1 MAGVALAR
9 TAGASLALDLIE
21 PWRSLMANR
30 WFLMLLLCATGCSSS
45 SSGTTGA
52 GSGPDSGNGDNTG
65 SSSGSGSSG
74 SGSGSGSGGLPTQD
88 SGVVVDAGVNPQP
101 DSGSTPLP
109 DSGVADLACESL
121 PTDDQCWNCC
131 TNNHTS
137 GSTVWNNAFYD
148 CVCGPPDGT
157 QGICQTQCA
166 QTDCSAA
173 YDAGGPEAGDPCDTC
188 ENDSL
193 GTDGGACASSVGTLC
208 GQSPDCLAFSNC
220 FNNCEF

>member
-1 MAGVALAR
+1 M
-9 TAGASLALDLIE
+9 T
-21 PWRSLMANR
+21 NR
-30 WFLMLLLCATGCSSS
+30 WFLMLLFCATGCSSG

-52 GSGPDSGNGDNTG
+52 GSGPDSGNNDNTG

-74 SGSGSGSGGLPTQD
+74 GSGSGSGGLPTQD
-88 SGVVVDAGVNPQP
+88 SGVVDAGVNPPP
-101 DSGSTPLP
+101 DSGSTPSP

-131 TNNHTS
+131 TNNHPS

-193 GTDGGACASSVGTLC
+193 GTDGGACASSVGALC

>member
-1 MAGVALAR
+1 M
-9 TAGASLALDLIE
+9 T
-21 PWRSLMANR
+21 NR
-30 WFLMLLLCATGCSSS
+30 WFLMLLLCATGCSSG

-52 GSGPDSGNGDNTG
+52 GSGPDSGNNENTG

-74 SGSGSGSGGLPTQD
+74 GSGSGSGGLPTQD
-88 SGVVVDAGVNPQP
+88 SGVVVDAGVNPPP
-101 DSGSTPLP
+101 DSGSTPAP

-121 PTDDQCWNCC
+121 PTDEQCWNCC
-131 TNNHTS
+131 TNNHPS

-166 QTDCSAA
+166 QTDCSAS

-193 GTDGGACASSVGTLC
+193 GTDGGACASSVGALC